1 MTKVKIINE
10 ITMTTIK
17 EFLYDNIH
25 IANAVAIALREVLP
39 TGEIVVID
47 YNNPFK
53 LKENKSNGN

>member
-10 ITMTTIK
+10 ITMTTTK

-39 TGEIVVID
+39 LGEIVVIE
-47 YNNPFK
+47 YKNPFTYRRS
-53 LKENKSNGN
+53 NNGN